1 MGIVQYFVLVVIIGL
16 VVYVIHEYTPIN
28 EKFKTLILWAGV
40 IVCVLVLASA
50 LGLFGWD
57 TPIPRITGGR

>member
-1 MGIVQYFVLVVIIGL
+1 MGIVQFFMLVLIIGL
-16 VVYVIHEYTPIN
+16 FVWAIMKYTPIPDQ
-28 EKFKTLILWAGV
+28 FKQLILWAGI

-57 TPIPRITGGR
+57 TPIPRLGGR

>member
-1 MGIVQYFVLVVIIGL
+1 MGVIQYFVLVLIIGL
-16 VVYVIHEYTPIN
+16 VVWAIHAYTPIPSQ
-28 EKFKTLILWAGV
+28 FKALILWAGI

-57 TPIPRITGGR
+57 TPIPRITR

>member
-1 MGIVQYFVLVVIIGL
+1 MGIIEYFVLVLVIGL
-16 VVYVIHEYTPIN
+16 VVWAIHAYTPIPGQ
-28 EKFKTLILWAGV
+28 FKTLILWAGI

-57 TPIPRITGGR
+57 TQIPRITR